1 MMQHDTKARIIREC
15 AICGSK
21 GSIHHHL
28 IWTFHPNMK
37 FAGATFAIDADDQG
51 NIVAKSSFT
60 MASEPPPGHFSILY
74 FAAASSF
81 TKKSSED
88 LKAPLEL
95 KDLFSYLEGR
105 YPGFQKA
112 VLCSCAVTVNLN
124 YVDMEELG
132 DPGDGKAPLKIVE
145 GDEVALIPP
154 VSSG

>member
-1 MMQHDTKARIIREC
+1 M
-15 AICGSK
+15 
-21 GSIHHHL
+21 
-28 IWTFHPNMK
+28 P
-37 FAGATFAIDADDQG
+37 
-51 NIVAKSSFT
+51 
-60 MASEPPPGHFSILY
+60 SEPPPGHFSILY

-95 KDLFSYLEGR
+95 KDLFGYLEGR

-124 YVDMEELG
+124 YVDMEEIE
-132 DPGDGKAPLKIVE
+132 DTGDGKALVKIME
-145 GDEVALIPP
+145 GDEVAIIPP